1 MKKYIEYK
9 HEMSVVDDKRA
20 WINPTPTGKEP
31 VMDEAQAAIINDQ
44 FPNSG
49 IKLELAEVKEETAVE
64 TIDHVVTEEDLV
76 NNPDLAEQG
85 VNVGD
90 TIQIPAPSTEE

>member
-9 HEMSVVDDKRA
+9 HEMSVVDGKRA

-31 VMDEAQAAIINDQ
+31 VMDEEQAAIINDQ

-49 IKLELAEVKEETAVE
+49 IKLELAEVNEDAEVE
-64 TIDHVVTEEDLV
+64 TTDHSNGEALQNEAVSANEDAQVDNSTESATEE
-76 NNPDLAEQG
+76 E
-85 VNVGD
+85 
-90 TIQIPAPSTEE
+90 